1 MQFPNQIVTEITAPN
16 NVTFAPGNVVTG
28 FGSQVPAELISAG
41 YPNAIVFYSNDWNP
55 AATTPTP
62 KFKFIGAGSSTS
74 PIGTGGADSLD
85 IGYGVVLNPSVDQ
98 TAIVKVAL
106 RTGLQISGS
115 NFISNVEIWNALNST
130 SAQFTSFF
138 GSNDPSFQLD
148 DANGVKRMSLFHKLA
163 TGIASIAVGNG
174 WQLNCGNTDT
184 SPTVTGPINKDS
196 AWQPFTLFNG
206 WFGNAAPD
214 APLYRMM
221 NDGTV
226 QFCGMLNKAS
236 APTNGEQWG
245 SVAAGYLPLKQ
256 HMVHACSNLTTDG
269 NQKIL
274 IDATGKCFIY
284 DPAAGN
290 GSMFIGGM
298 RYPSTLIP

>member
-1 MQFPNQIVTEITAPN
+1 MQFPDQIVTEITAPN
-16 NVTFAPGNVVTG
+16 NVPFLPGNVVTG
-28 FGSQVPAELISAG
+28 FGSQVPDELIAAG
-41 YPNAIVFYSNDWNP
+41 YPNAIVFYSNEWNP
-55 AATTPTP
+55 AATVPTV

-74 PIGTGGADSLD
+74 PIGTGGTNSLD
-85 IGYGVVLNPSVDQ
+85 IGYGVVLNPSVSQ
-98 TAIVKVAL
+98 TALIKVAL

-115 NFISNVEIWNALNST
+115 NFISNVEMWNANNAT
-130 SAQFTSFF
+130 SGQFTSFF
-138 GSNDPSFQLD
+138 GSNDPALQLD
-148 DANGVKRMSLFHKLA
+148 DANAVTRIKLFHKLA
-163 TGIASIAVGNG
+163 TSIATITMGNN
-174 WQLNCGNTDT
+174 WQLNCGNADT
-184 SPTVTGPINKDS
+184 FTSVTGPIHKDT

-236 APTNGEQWG
+236 APVSGEQWG

-274 IDATGKCFIY
+274 IDATGKCFIF

-298 RYPSTLIP
+298 RYPSTLVT